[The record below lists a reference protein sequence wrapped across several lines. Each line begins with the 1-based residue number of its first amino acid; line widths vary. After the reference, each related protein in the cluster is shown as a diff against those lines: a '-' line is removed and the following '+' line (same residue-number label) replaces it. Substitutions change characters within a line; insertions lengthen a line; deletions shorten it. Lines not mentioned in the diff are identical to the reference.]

1 MNHMTSHDKTCPVR
15 TGLKLE
21 ASLQRKSRPAV
32 TQQHVTNNEY
42 RLSAGVFREKWK
54 ISKNIK
60 SIVHF
65 YNNTSREGRRNQG
78 DACKDTTITRKNE
91 PPSSASTVF
100 SGIQSNI
107 VFHVFVFSYCF
118 VWVQFCSWSL
128 VIILLICFLKFWY
141 FSPPCHFEANC
152 CFAGL
157 HIFSSSES
165 KLHFL
170 CPPTYAVL
178 SFCKVLCFIIITL
191 SAASGNKMSDRFGM
205 VYIEAWVLW
214 ILVINQC
221 LLGAGAF

>member
-1 MNHMTSHDKTCPVR
+1 MRPVLVFLPSSHRSCCSGCCCHAESLHHGWEKMFMNHMTSHDKTCPVR

-107 VFHVFVFSYCF
+107 VFHVFVFYCF
-118 VWVQFCSWSL
+118 VWV
-128 VIILLICFLKFWY
+128 
-141 FSPPCHFEANC
+141 
-152 CFAGL
+152 
-157 HIFSSSES
+157 
-165 KLHFL
+165 
-170 CPPTYAVL
+170 
-178 SFCKVLCFIIITL
+178 
-191 SAASGNKMSDRFGM
+191 
-205 VYIEAWVLW
+205 
-214 ILVINQC
+214 
-221 LLGAGAF
+221 